1 MDILKMNKKYITPK
15 EVQSMYGIKT
25 STLARQRWGKYGLF
39 DCCITLT
46 KPGSKRGLIL
56 YSIEKIENKL
66 DRLTNNGGT
75 DDRRI
80 QI

>member
-1 MDILKMNKKYITPK
+1 MNRKYINAK
-15 EVQSMYGIKT
+15 EVEAIYGIKP